1 MENVFKFQHD
11 AEKINLALGLS
22 DELDLKCLD
31 IIVFSTISNHLISE
45 ELFDSKDLAPKSLTT
60 ISGDLEKALSL
71 CSNEDEKNY
80 VLLIFKQTH
89 DMAVEVVA
97 KYKALN
103 EADPREKL
111 KMELVMKLLDFRI
124 DDIASQ
130 VGAEHLRL
138 TPSNLFKR
146 LDYVKKSRYN
156 FEKYLSLVNNKAD
169 DILKN
174 IFKEDE

>member
-31 IIVFSTISNHLISE
+31 IVVFSTISNHLLSE

-60 ISGDLEKALSL
+60 ISGDLEKAISL

-89 DMAVEVVA
+89 DMAIDVVS

-103 EADPREKL
+103 EADPREKF

-124 DDIASQ
+124 DDIASEM
-130 VGAEHLRL
+130 GAEHLRL

-156 FEKYLSLVNNKAD
+156 FDKYLSLVNNKTD

>member
-11 AEKINLALGLS
+11 AEKINQALGLS

-31 IIVFSTISNHLISE
+31 IVVFSTISNHLLSE
-45 ELFDSKDLAPKSLTT
+45 ELFDSKDLAPRTLTT
-60 ISGDLEKALSL
+60 MSGDLQKALSL

-89 DMAVEVVA
+89 DMASEVIA

-103 EADPREKL
+103 EADPKEKIKL
-111 KMELVMKLLDFRI
+111 ELMMKLLDFKI

-146 LDYVKKSRYN
+146 FNLVKKSKYN
-156 FEKYLSLVNNKAD
+156 FDNYLSLLNNRGEE
-169 DILKN
+169 ILNN
-174 IFKEDE
+174 IFKDE

>member
-1 MENVFKFQHD
+1 MENVFNFQHD
-11 AEKINLALGLS
+11 AEKINQALGLS

-31 IIVFSTISNHLISE
+31 IVIFSTICNHFLTE
-45 ELFDSKDLAPKSLTT
+45 ELFDSRDLAPKALTT
-60 ISGDLEKALSL
+60 MSGDLQKALSL

-89 DMAVEVVA
+89 DMASEVIA
-97 KYKALN
+97 KHKMFN
-103 EADPREKL
+103 EADPKEKIKL
-111 KMELVMKLLDFRI
+111 ELMMKLLDFKI

-146 LDYVKKSRYN
+146 FNLVKKSKYN
-156 FEKYLSLVNNKAD
+156 FDNYLSLLNNRGEE
-169 DILKN
+169 ILNN
-174 IFKEDE
+174 IFKDE